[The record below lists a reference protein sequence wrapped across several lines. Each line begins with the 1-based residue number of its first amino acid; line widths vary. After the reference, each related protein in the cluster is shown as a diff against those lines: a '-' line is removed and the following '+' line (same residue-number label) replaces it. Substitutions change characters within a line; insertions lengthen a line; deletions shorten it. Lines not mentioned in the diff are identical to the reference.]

1 MSYKNDKER
10 PRAVRTHDIKLDKEY
25 TQWIYD
31 IKQRFRNAQI
41 KATIKVN
48 SEQLLFNWQL
58 GRDLVVRKAEE
69 KWGNGI
75 VEQVS
80 LDLQAAFPEAK
91 GFSARN
97 LWNMKKWY
105 SFYTS
110 YEDFGDTVN
119 ALSNQM
125 DISSLKLQQVAA
137 EIQEVVPDEKLQQVV
152 AEIPFPAL
160 FGFIPWGHHIEIITK
175 CKDLHEALFY
185 VKRTIEEGWSRNAL
199 DNCIRADMYHA
210 VGTAVT
216 NFSEKLP
223 TTQGEL
229 AQEILKSNYDLG
241 FVSLPPKYDEN
252 ALEDVLEQRMTR
264 FLLELGEGW
273 AFVGRQKEIIISGK
287 TRKIDLLFY
296 HIYLRCYVVLELKV
310 KPFDPEYAGKLNFY
324 VNAVNEFIRKDSDN
338 PTIGLLICKDM
349 DRTEVQLA
357 FQGITTPMG
366 VATYDNVKI
375 KEIQEY
381 LPTAEQIQQQIE
393 IAEEEYRIS
402 LSEKKDR

>member
-41 KATIKVN
+41 KAAVKVN

-110 YEDFGDTVN
+110 YEDFGNAVN
-119 ALSNQM
+119 ALSGQM

-137 EIQEVVPDEKLQQVV
+137 EIQETASEEKLQQVV
-152 AEIPFPAL
+152 AEIPFPAI

-338 PTIGLLICKDM
+338 QTIGLLICKDM

-375 KEIQEY
+375 QEIQEY

>member
-97 LWNMKKWY
+97 LWNMRKWY

-241 FVSLPPKYDEN
+241 FISLPPKYDEN

-324 VNAVNEFIRKDSDN
+324 VNEFIRKDSDN

-381 LPTAEQIQQQIE
+381 LPTAEQIQQQIK

>member
-1 MSYKNDKER
+1 M
-10 PRAVRTHDIKLDKEY
+10 
-25 TQWIYD
+25 
-31 IKQRFRNAQI
+31 
-41 KATIKVN
+41 
-48 SEQLLFNWQL
+48 
-58 GRDLVVRKAEE
+58 
-69 KWGNGI
+69 
-75 VEQVS
+75 S

-110 YEDFGDTVN
+110 YEDFGNAVN
-119 ALSNQM
+119 ALSGQM

-137 EIQEVVPDEKLQQVV
+137 EIQETASEEKLQQVV
-152 AEIPFPAL
+152 AEIPFPAI

-210 VGTAVT
+210 VGSAVT

-338 PTIGLLICKDM
+338 QTIGLLICKDM

-357 FQGITTPMG
+357 LQGITTPMG

-375 KEIQEY
+375 QEIQEY

>member
-1 MSYKNDKER
+1 MNRNEK
-10 PRAVRTHDIKLDKEY
+10 PRAVRLHDTKLDKEY
-25 TQWIYD
+25 VQWIYD

-41 KATIKVN
+41 KAAVKVN

-110 YEDFGDTVN
+110 YEDFGNAVN
-119 ALSNQM
+119 ALSSQM

-137 EIQEVVPDEKLQQVV
+137 EIQETASEEKLQQVV
-152 AEIPFPAL
+152 AEIPFPAI

-338 PTIGLLICKDM
+338 QTIGLLICKDM

-375 KEIQEY
+375 QEIQEY
-381 LPTAEQIQQQIE
+381 LPTAEQIHQQIE

>member
-1 MSYKNDKER
+1 MNRNEK
-10 PRAVRTHDIKLDKEY
+10 PRAVRLHDTKLDKEY
-25 TQWIYD
+25 VQWIYD

-41 KATIKVN
+41 KAAVKVN

-110 YEDFGDTVN
+110 YEDFGDAVN
-119 ALSNQM
+119 ALSGQM
-125 DISSLKLQQVAA
+125 DISNLKLQQVAA
-137 EIQEVVPDEKLQQVV
+137 EIQETASEEKLQQVV
-152 AEIPFPAL
+152 AEIPFPAI

-338 PTIGLLICKDM
+338 QTIGLLICKDM

-375 KEIQEY
+375 QEIQEY

>member
-1 MSYKNDKER
+1 MNRNEK
-10 PRAVRTHDIKLDKEY
+10 PRAVRLHDTKLDKEY
-25 TQWIYD
+25 VQWIYD

-41 KATIKVN
+41 KAAVKVN

-110 YEDFGDTVN
+110 YEDFGNAVN
-119 ALSNQM
+119 ALSSQM

-137 EIQEVVPDEKLQQVV
+137 EIQETASEEKLQQVV
-152 AEIPFPAL
+152 AEIPFPAI

-296 HIYLRCYVVLELKV
+296 DIYLRCYVVLELKV

-338 PTIGLLICKDM
+338 QTIGLLICKDM

-375 KEIQEY
+375 QEIQEY